1 MKYVLGAI
9 VIAMLVAVA
18 VSGVQAQKNP
28 AKAAT
33 PAVSAPVA
41 AQSGNPQ
48 YVISVTQEGKK
59 LGDMIIELFPE
70 AAPKHCANFDSLVN
84 IKFYDG
90 TAFHRVIPDFM
101 IQGGDPNTRSN
112 KGNWG
117 SGDPTQKTVP
127 AEFSQT
133 LSHVRGI
140 ISAARTPDPNSATSQ
155 FFICVGNP
163 TFLDKQYSIFGK
175 VLSGMDVADK
185 IVNTPRDVAAGD
197 RPLQKVEM
205 TIKKLGGKPAEAA
218 KAAAKPAKPAKPA
231 KKK

>member
-1 MKYVLGAI
+1 MKYVLGAVVI
-9 VIAMLVAVA
+9 VLLAAAMVY
-18 VSGVQAQKNP
+18 GVQAQK
-28 AKAAT
+28 KST
-33 PAVSAPVA
+33 PPPAPVA
-41 AQSGNPQ
+41 AKPANPQ
-48 YVISVTQEGKK
+48 YVISVTQGGKK
-59 LGDMIIELFPE
+59 LGDMIIELFPD
-70 AAPKHCANFDSLVN
+70 AAPKHCANFDSLVA

-101 IQGGDPNTRSN
+101 IQGGDPNSRTN
-112 KGNWG
+112 KGPWG
-117 SGDPTQKTVP
+117 SGEPSQKTVP

-197 RPLQKVEM
+197 RPLEKVEM
-205 TIKKLGGKPAEAA
+205 TIKKLGGKPAEPT
-218 KAAAKPAKPAKPA
+218 KPAKPAKPA
-231 KKK
+231 KSAKKK